1 LWDGLRELGYI
12 EGQNVAIEF
21 RSAEG
26 KYERL
31 PALASELVGLKPR
44 LILASTSAS
53 TQALKDLTTSIPVVM
68 VAVSDP
74 VSSGFV
80 ESLARP
86 GANLTGISINQV
98 GLIQKQ
104 MQLLKEV
111 QPTISRIAVT
121 WNPSNPAHAAFLIE
135 AEAASTKLNVDVFG
149 VQLVDGRI
157 PEMLQG
163 IISGK
168 ADGVLVVGD
177 TIVIRYRGLLIDFV
191 NARRLPAIYTFQED
205 ASEGGLIY

>member
-1 LWDGLRELGYI
+1 MRRREFVAGLAIATATGPARAQRLSKPLIGMLSPGTPANSRLFRGLWDGLRELGYI

-53 TQALKDLTTSIPVVM
+53 THALKDLTTSIPVVM

-74 VSSGFV
+74 VGSGFV

-149 VQLVDGRI
+149 VRCGWSNSR
-157 PEMLQG
+157 
-163 IISGK
+163 
-168 ADGVLVVGD
+168 
-177 TIVIRYRGLLIDFV
+177 
-191 NARRLPAIYTFQED
+191 NAAGYH
-205 ASEGGLIY
+205 